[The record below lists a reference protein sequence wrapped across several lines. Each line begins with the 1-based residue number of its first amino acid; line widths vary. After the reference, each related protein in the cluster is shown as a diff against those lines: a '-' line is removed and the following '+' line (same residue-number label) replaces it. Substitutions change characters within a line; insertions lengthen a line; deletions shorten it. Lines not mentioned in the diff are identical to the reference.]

1 MPTNINELLQE
12 IIDTR
17 SLQEIVSPNLH
28 RLMRNVPQK
37 FLRMN
42 KSDRPAH
49 LLELAKTETRK
60 NRPLIIFGNK
70 SQTSDYVSLFLNDN
84 GIECINLNGDMQM
97 HFRVGRFEKFQ
108 EGNVNVLSTTDVASR
123 GLDTTRA
130 KHIINFDFP
139 LHVADYIH
147 RCGRAGRVGS
157 SKDCYVTNFVSS
169 QREIDLVQK
178 IEHAARTNG
187 LLQDVNANITNIIR
201 KHIMKDIEQERAS
214 LLSSV

>member
-1 MPTNINELLQE
+1 
-12 IIDTR
+12 
-17 SLQEIVSPNLH
+17 
-28 RLMRNVPQK
+28 
-37 FLRMN
+37 
-42 KSDRPAH
+42 
-49 LLELAKTETRK
+49 
-60 NRPLIIFGNK
+60 
-70 SQTSDYVSLFLNDN
+70 
-84 GIECINLNGDMQM
+84 MQM

-157 SKDCYVTNFVSS
+157 SNDCYVTNFVSS